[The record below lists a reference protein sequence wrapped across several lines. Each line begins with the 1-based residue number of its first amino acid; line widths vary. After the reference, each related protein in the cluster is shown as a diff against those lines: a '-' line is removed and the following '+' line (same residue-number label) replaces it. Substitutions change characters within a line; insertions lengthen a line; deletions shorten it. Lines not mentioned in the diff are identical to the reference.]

1 MYYRLKHELPHDATT
16 CLGWLLD
23 SRGIDDIEEYVNPS
37 KQSELDPHLLDNID
51 AAADKIIEHMEE
63 ESNVLFVVDCDTDGF
78 CSSAML
84 WLYLKHFFPRADL
97 NFICHEHKEH
107 GLEDIID
114 TVEDSDYDLVILPDS
129 SSSDYDFHE
138 RLKEHGKDVVVIDHH
153 EAERYSE
160 NAIVVNNQLSERYP
174 NKSLCGAGVVY
185 KLLMILDEK
194 ILRPDKAG
202 YAEHFIDLC
211 ALANIA
217 DCMSMKAPETRYYIV
232 EGLKQINNEGFKAL
246 IDQQSFSLFKEND
259 TLNYISIAFYIAPLI
274 NAVIRVGTME
284 EKEMLFEGFI
294 TPNKMV
300 LTDKRGAAPGAQEKV
315 CVEIA
320 RRASNIRNRQN
331 RIKERGTDLLDMRI
345 HKYNLLDNKVLVIET
360 FDEDEIPQELRGLIC
375 AQFVNKYHRP
385 CAVVKRNSEGFL
397 RGSIRGNDKFAA
409 VPSFKKFLEDSG
421 QVEYVQGHANSA
433 GLSIHEDNLPA
444 LLDYANSK
452 IDDAGLENVY
462 EVDYIFD
469 WTERYDSIIL
479 AVAGHPD
486 LWGNDIEEPTLVI
499 ENIPFNGTD
508 WQIMGT
514 NKDSA
519 KLYCNRTEFVRFK
532 DVDFCQEVS
541 SIRQGQ
547 ITIYGE
553 LKKNTWRGRT
563 TAQVL
568 IKDYEIR
575 DTTYEF

>member
-1 MYYRLKHELPHDATT
+1 M
-16 CLGWLLD
+16 
-23 SRGIDDIEEYVNPS
+23 
-37 KQSELDPHLLDNID
+37 
-51 AAADKIIEHMEE
+51 
-63 ESNVLFVVDCDTDGF
+63 CDTDGF

-153 EAERYSE
+153 EAEHYSE
-160 NAIVVNNQLSERYP
+160 NAIVVNNQLSERYS

-185 KLLMILDEK
+185 KLLMVLDEK

-217 DCMSMKAPETRYYIV
+217 DCMSMKAPETRYYII

-300 LTDKRGAAPGAQEKV
+300 FTDKRGAAPGAQEKV

-385 CAVVKRNSEGFL
+385 CAVVKRNTEGFL
-397 RGSIRGNDKFAA
+397 
-409 VPSFKKFLEDSG
+409 L
-421 QVEYVQGHANSA
+421 Q
-433 GLSIHEDNLPA
+433 
-444 LLDYANSK
+444 
-452 IDDAGLENVY
+452 
-462 EVDYIFD
+462 
-469 WTERYDSIIL
+469 
-479 AVAGHPD
+479 
-486 LWGNDIEEPTLVI
+486 
-499 ENIPFNGTD
+499 
-508 WQIMGT
+508 
-514 NKDSA
+514 
-519 KLYCNRTEFVRFK
+519 
-532 DVDFCQEVS
+532 
-541 SIRQGQ
+541 
-547 ITIYGE
+547 
-553 LKKNTWRGRT
+553 
-563 TAQVL
+563 
-568 IKDYEIR
+568 
-575 DTTYEF
+575 